1 MSISLFARL
10 NHRFG
15 TPVDIEQ
22 RRRFLKTSA
31 AVTAG
36 VVLSGSSFAHARN
49 FAAGKRV
56 VIIGAGFAGLAA
68 AYELKSVGYDV
79 TVIEARERLGGRV
92 LSFNSKLGGE
102 FVQGKNVEGGG
113 ELIGNNHPCWVH
125 YADKFKLDFL
135 DLTMSELE
143 APIVLDGKRLS
154 EEESNKLWEGMEEV
168 FGRMN
173 DDARPVVAE
182 RAWETPNAAALDKM
196 SVKDW
201 LDKQKDIDALTRRA
215 SDVQISTDNG
225 VEIANESYL
234 GLLASIKGGEVERYW
249 TDSEVYR
256 CNGGNQQLAFKL
268 AEAIGM
274 DRIVLG
280 LAASSIDVKGE
291 KVIVTC
297 RDGRTLEADDV
308 IVTVPPTVWNKIKFN
323 PALPP
328 AMNPQMGVNLK
339 WIAELKKRFWKDL
352 NVAPDSMTDT
362 FMSQSWEGT
371 DAQEGDEH
379 ASLNCFSGGKAAELS
394 LALSKG
400 ERDGKYVELLESIY
414 PGFKANFVRS
424 RYMDWPRE
432 QWTGGGYTFPA
443 PGQVTT
449 VGPAMYKGLGKVHFA
464 GEHTC
469 YAFVGYMEGGLTS
482 GTSLARRLAKRD
494 GLVVPEIPMP
504 PAPVTETVEEKP
516 EVPASQPA
524 DAATAEPATQPAMAP
539 ITIPATQPM

>member
-15 TPVDIEQ
+15 KPVDRAE
-22 RRRFLKTSA
+22 RRRFMKTSA

-36 VVLSGSSFAHARN
+36 LLLSGSIYSHARS

-56 VIIGAGFAGLAA
+56 VVIGAGFAGLAA
-68 AYELKSVGYDV
+68 AYELKAVGYDV
-79 TVIEARERLGGRV
+79 VIIEARERLGGRV
-92 LSFNSKLGGE
+92 LSFNSKLNAD
-102 FVQGKNVEGGG
+102 FVQGKNAEGGG

-125 YADKFKLDFL
+125 YADKFGLEFL

-168 FGRMN
+168 FNRMN
-173 DDARPVVAE
+173 EDARPVNADLP
-182 RAWETPNAAALDKM
+182 WESPNAAALDKM

-201 LDKQKDIDALTRRA
+201 LDKQPDIDAFTKRA
-215 SDVQISTDNG
+215 CDVQISTDNG
-225 VEIANESYL
+225 VELAGESYL
-234 GLLASIKGGEVERYW
+234 GLLSSVKGGEVERYW

-256 CNGGNQQLAFKL
+256 CKGGNQQLAYKL
-268 AEAIGM
+268 AEAIGN
-274 DRIVLG
+274 DRITTG
-280 LAASSIDVKGE
+280 LAASAVEVKGD

-297 RDGRTLEADDV
+297 RDGRTIEADDV
-308 IVTVPPTVWNKIKFN
+308 IVAVPPTVWNKIRFN
-323 PALPP
+323 PGLPA
-328 AMNPQMGVNLK
+328 AMSPQMGVNLK
-339 WIAELKKRFWKDL
+339 WLAEVKTRFWKEL
-352 NVAPDSMTDT
+352 NVAPDSLTDT

-379 ASLNCFSGGKAAELS
+379 ASIHCFSGGKAAELS
-394 LALSKG
+394 LALSPR
-400 ERDGKYVELLESIY
+400 ERDAKYVELMDSIY
-414 PGFKANFVRS
+414 PGFKENFVRS
-424 RYMDWPRE
+424 RYMDWPKE
-432 QWTGGGYTFPA
+432 QWTGAGYSFPA

-449 VGPAMYKGLGKVHFA
+449 VGPAMHKGLGKIHFA

-482 GTSLARRLAKRD
+482 GTQLARRLAKRD

-504 PAPVTETVEEKP
+504 PAPVTEIIEEKP
-516 EVPASQPA
+516 EPATEP
-524 DAATAEPATQPAMAP
+524 TAEPT
-539 ITIPATQPM
+539 TEPM

>member
-15 TPVDIEQ
+15 KRADLAD
-22 RRRFLKTSA
+22 RRRFMKTSA

-36 VVLSGSSFAHARN
+36 VLLSGSSFAHARS

-56 VIIGAGFAGLAA
+56 VVIGAGFGGLSA
-68 AYELKSVGYDV
+68 AYELKAVGYDV
-79 TVIEARERLGGRV
+79 TVIEARNRLGGRV

-102 FVQGKNVEGGG
+102 FVPGKNVEGGG

-125 YADKFKLDFL
+125 YADKFGLDFL
-135 DLTMSELE
+135 DVTMSELE
-143 APIVLDGKRLS
+143 APIILDGKRLS
-154 EEESNKLWEGMEEV
+154 EEESNKTWEGMEAV

-173 DDARPVVAE
+173 DDARPVIAD
-182 RAWETPNAAALDKM
+182 RAWETPNAATLDKM
-196 SVKDW
+196 SVKNW
-201 LDKQKDIDALTRRA
+201 LDNQTDLDALTKRA
-215 SDVQISTDNG
+215 CDVQISTDNG

-234 GLLASIKGGEVERYW
+234 GLLTSIKGGDVERYW

-256 CNGGNQQLAFKL
+256 CKGGNQQLAYKL
-268 AEAIGM
+268 AEGIGH
-274 DRIVLG
+274 DRIITE
-280 LAASSIDVKGE
+280 LAANSVEIKGD

-297 RDGRTLEADDV
+297 RDGRTIEADDV
-308 IVTVPPTVWNKIKFN
+308 IIAVPPTVWNKIRFN
-323 PALPP
+323 PGLPS
-328 AMNPQMGVNLK
+328 AMTPQMGVNLK
-339 WIAELKKRFWKDL
+339 WLSELKRRFWKDL

-379 ASLNCFSGGKAAELS
+379 AGINAFSGGKAAELS
-394 LALSKG
+394 LAIAPA
-400 ERDGKYVELLESIY
+400 ERDSKYVELFNSIY
-414 PGFKANFVRS
+414 PGFKENFVRS

-449 VGPAMYKGLGKVHFA
+449 VGPLMYKGIANKIHFC

-482 GTSLARRLAKRD
+482 GTSLARRIAKRD
-494 GLVVPEIPMP
+494 GLSVPEIAMP
-504 PAPVTETVEEKP
+504 PAPVTEIVEPKP
-516 EVPASQPA
+516 EA
-524 DAATAEPATQPAMAP
+524 PATQPATAP
-539 ITIPATQPM
+539 TTVPTTQPM